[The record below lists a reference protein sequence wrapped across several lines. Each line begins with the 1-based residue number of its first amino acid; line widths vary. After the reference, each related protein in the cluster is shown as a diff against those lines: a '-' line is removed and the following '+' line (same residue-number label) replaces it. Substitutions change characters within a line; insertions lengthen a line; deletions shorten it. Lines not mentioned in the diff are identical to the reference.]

1 MAAPRSTDKW
11 EQLRRRAIAFAIV
24 SVLLAVVM
32 AGVLM
37 VAFDHRFIR

>member
-11 EQLRRRAIAFAIV
+11 EQRRRRAIAFAIV
-24 SVLLAVVM
+24 SVLLAVLM

-37 VAFDHRFIR
+37 VAFDRGLIR